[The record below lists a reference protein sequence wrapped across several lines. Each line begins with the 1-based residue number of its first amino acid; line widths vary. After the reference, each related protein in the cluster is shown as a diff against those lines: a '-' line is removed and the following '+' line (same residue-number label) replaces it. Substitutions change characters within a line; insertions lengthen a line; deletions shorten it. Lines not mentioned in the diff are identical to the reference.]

1 MGIIIFDK
9 QICFSA
15 PSTLAATSCMC
26 GGEVALPLEMRV
38 ARRRGVINGELPT
51 CLLPRIPIQPAG
63 SSSRL
68 RRVARAAGP
77 RGWVGALQDDG
88 AHEVLHAHLAVA
100 VEVGLSDHLLALQRG
115 REGAAVLQVR
125 CGGSVGAQA
134 SCAVHACVRRGCRR

>member
-1 MGIIIFDK
+1 M
-9 QICFSA
+9 QQV
-15 PSTLAATSCMC
+15 
-26 GGEVALPLEMRV
+26 GEET
-38 ARRRGVINGELPT
+38 RRHQR
-51 CLLPRIPIQPAG
+51 
-63 SSSRL
+63 
-68 RRVARAAGP
+68 RAANLPPAMHPNPASRQQQPPTQG
-77 RGWVGALQDDG
+77 RACRRSQGLGALQDDG